1 MGGDLREHDGL
12 LTKIN
17 VPGAE
22 GFTLPFGV
30 AAGEQTV
37 GEFIGVDAVHG
48 FRTDGDRYTSF
59 DAPGTGTVNQVF
71 DVTDGGTIVGYSGR
85 YVSGST
91 LDPDR
96 AANDILDL
104 WLARA

>member
-1 MGGDLREHDGL
+1 M
-12 LTKIN
+12 
-17 VPGAE
+17 
-22 GFTLPFGV
+22 
-30 AAGEQTV
+30 
-37 GEFIGVDAVHG
+37 DAVHG
-48 FRTDGDRYTSF
+48 FPTDGYRYTSF

-91 LDPDR
+91 PDPDR

-104 WLARA
+104 WLARAWQPTVEDDGYHVAAAGVG

>member
-1 MGGDLREHDGL
+1 VVGTRRCFLLDNGRADRRRVRWRGRRTRVPHRRLPVPELRR
-12 LTKIN
+12 
-17 VPGAE
+17 A
-22 GFTLPFGV
+22 
-30 AAGEQTV
+30 
-37 GEFIGVDAVHG
+37 
-48 FRTDGDRYTSF
+48 
-59 DAPGTGTVNQVF
+59 GTGTVNQVF

-91 LDPDR
+91 PDRYR